1 MMAVAGD
8 LAENAELLDL
18 IREGLRQVIDPELG
32 YNIFDL
38 GLIYDID
45 IEDGGSVR
53 ILMTTTTPGCP
64 ATNYLTAGADH
75 AASAV
80 EGVESVDVELTH
92 DPRWSPALMSPEAK
106 AHFGIRDDGSW

>member
-1 MMAVAGD
+1 MTDLAPD
-8 LAENAELLDL
+8 LAEQTALRER
-18 IREGLRQVIDPELG
+18 IREGLREVIDPELG

-38 GLIYDID
+38 GLIYDVD
-45 IEDGGSVR
+45 IADGGAVR

-80 EGVESVDVELTH
+80 EGVESVEVELTH